1 MNNNHPSREK
11 GPAPP
16 VQPKEKAGQDL
27 PQNIPA
33 PPETDT
39 ITNTPDTPSDST
51 LRRREWQPPSFET
64 LLKRYGTDLLA
75 YLTLP
80 DAPAVSDPDL
90 EAQFRFQH
98 RGTSSSTTRPRP
110 AGPASCTP
118 PPFRP
123 TCGPGTSRPSAPSLK
138 ASTTWSR
145 STRPSTPSTNRPRNS
160 HPPSWRAIPECRPE
174 VVTILT

>member
-51 LRRREWQPPSFET
+51 LRRREWQPPSLET

-80 DAPAVSDPDL
+80 DAPTVSDPDL

-98 RGTSSSTTRPRP
+98 RGSFRSLHQLFDDETQTSWAGELHATTVPSHLWTWNEQTIRPLLE
-110 AGPASCTP
+110 SVYH
-118 PPFRP
+118 
-123 TCGPGTSRPSAPSLK
+123 LVQI
-138 ASTTWSR
+138 
-145 STRPSTPSTNRPRNS
+145 N
-160 HPPSWRAIPECRPE
+160 E
-174 VVTILT
+174 TIYAFYK